1 MKQKLLLL
9 GAVFFGFLAFVI
21 SYNQLQYEK
30 RRITGSAET
39 VILVQLKTTKTA
51 GEELRDTDITRVEV
65 KRLASRAQS
74 SREILWKDRYSA
86 IGRQLETT
94 VNAGQ
99 VLLHTDL
106 KPINQRHGFNSIIP
120 SGMRAISIP
129 VDSTGAVT
137 NLVGPNDNVD
147 VLGTFRFPD
156 LRGDSSLDTVT
167 LTILQNVKV
176 LAVGNRW
183 GATQYAEPGSQRGYS
198 AVTLLVWPEE
208 VEMLVFA
215 SQKGRLTL
223 SLRNFD
229 DSRIDRTLEGK
240 SVNFKEL
247 EKNIPSFNEHR
258 RKRMQYR

>member
-9 GAVFFGFLAFVI
+9 GAVFFGFLAFMI

-30 RRITGSAET
+30 RRISGSAET
-39 VILVQLKTTKTA
+39 VLLVQLKTTKTA

-65 KRLASRAQS
+65 KRLPNKILSN
-74 SREILWKDRYSA
+74 REILWKDRYSA

-99 VLLHTDL
+99 TLLHTDL

-120 SGMRAISIP
+120 AGMRAISVP
-129 VDSTGAVT
+129 VDSTGSVT

-176 LAVGNRW
+176 LAVGSRW
-183 GATQYAEPGSQRGYS
+183 GAQYAEPNSQRGYS
-198 AVTLLVWPEE
+198 TVTLLVWPEE

-215 SQKGRLTL
+215 SQKGRLAL

-229 DSRIDRTLEGK
+229 DSRIDRSLEGK

-247 EKNIPSFNEHR
+247 EKNIPSFNEQR
-258 RKRMQYR
+258 RKRQQFR

>member
-9 GAVFFGFLAFVI
+9 GAVFFGFLAFML

-30 RRITGSAET
+30 RRIVGTAET
-39 VILVQLKTTKTA
+39 VLLVQLKNTKTA

-65 KRLASRAQS
+65 KRLPSKALAN
-74 SREILWKDRYSA
+74 REILWKDRYSA

-99 VLLHTDL
+99 ILLHTDL
-106 KPINQRHGFNSIIP
+106 KPINQRHGIIP
-120 SGMRAISIP
+120 AGQRAISIP
-129 VDSTGAVT
+129 VDTTSSVT

-147 VLGTFRFPD
+147 VIGTFRFPD

-183 GATQYAEPGSQRGYS
+183 GAQQYADAANMNRSYS
-198 AVTLLVWPEE
+198 TVTLLVWPEE
-208 VEMLVFA
+208 VEMLIFA
-215 SQKGRLTL
+215 SQKGRLSL

-229 DSRIDRTLEGK
+229 DSKIDRSLEGK
-240 SVNFKEL
+240 SINFKEL
-247 EKNIPSFNEHR
+247 EKNIPSFNEQR
-258 RKRMQYR
+258 RKRQQYR

>member
-9 GAVFFGFLAFVI
+9 GAVFFGFLAFMI
-21 SYNQLQYEK
+21 SYNQIQYEK
-30 RRITGSAET
+30 RRISGSAET
-39 VILVQLKTTKTA
+39 VLLVQLKTTKTA

-65 KRLASRAQS
+65 KRLPNKVLSN
-74 SREILWKDRYSA
+74 REILWKDRYSA

-99 VLLHTDL
+99 ILLHTDL

-120 SGMRAISIP
+120 PGQRAISIP
-129 VDSTGAVT
+129 VDTTGAVT

-147 VLGTFRFPD
+147 VIGTFRFPD

-176 LAVGNRW
+176 LAVGTRW
-183 GATQYAEPGSQRGYS
+183 GSQFAEPGSQRGYS
-198 AVTLLVWPEE
+198 TVTLLVWPEE
-208 VEMLVFA
+208 VEMLIFA
-215 SQKGRLTL
+215 SQKGRLAL

-229 DSRIDRTLEGK
+229 DSRIVQELNGK

-247 EKNIPSFNEHR
+247 EKNIPSFNEKR
-258 RKRMQYR
+258 RKHQQYR